1 MNSKKG
7 FDCSMICP
15 FGRTSGRISRGFSF
29 VELLLVVALVGVVAA
44 AAYPVI
50 TSTMDH
56 YASEAAF
63 ELLLSTV
70 RNARQSAIDN
80 RRAYRLTFTAPGS
93 IAVWR
98 QDSGFAWERD
108 RQLNMTENVSFSL
121 PSGIPGIP
129 MIPHSSDIDFG
140 GDNTFLFRGDGSA
153 ISTSG
158 QVVSGV
164 VYLSRNDGS
173 GSCWAVSIFG
183 GTGMARGWTYEGEQW
198 N

>member
-1 MNSKKG
+1 MKIEKAFVELRIGGQKK
-7 FDCSMICP
+7 IP
-15 FGRTSGRISRGFSF
+15 SGSSSGFSF
-29 VELLLVVALVGVVAA
+29 IEILIVVAMAGVIAA

-50 TSTMDH
+50 TSTMNH
-56 YASEAAF
+56 YESESAF
-63 ELLLSTV
+63 ELVLSTM
-70 RNARQSAIDN
+70 RTARQSAIDK

-121 PSGIPGIP
+121 PSGVPRIP

-140 GDNTFLFRGDGSA
+140 GDDTFMFRADGSA
-153 ISTSG
+153 VSTTG
-158 QVVSGV
+158 RVISGV
-164 VYLSRNDGS
+164 VYLSRNNDAN
-173 GSCWAVSIFG
+173 SCWAVSVFG
-183 GTGMARGWTYEGEQW
+183 GTGLARAWTYEEGQW